1 MTKNDVING
10 IFVNDGVSLEQKLRD
25 KHKDILPA
33 IDKRYT
39 LTVVFAPN
47 RAQVLMV
54 LHNKQHMLNFVGGHI
69 EPGEDEMEA
78 SYCELFEETGITK
91 DDIDL
96 KFVQSEHCIASFAN
110 PEWYLYVTTGVLKH
124 DVEFK
129 EEKNS
134 LHWVF
139 VTDDHVLLHD
149 TFGNGNCFV
158 FMQRALLA
166 LEDE

>member
-33 IDKRYT
+33 IDTRYT

-54 LHNKQHMLNFVGGHI
+54 LHNKQHML
-69 EPGEDEMEA
+69 
-78 SYCELFEETGITK
+78 YCELFEETGITK

>member
-1 MTKNDVING
+1 MTRNDVING

-39 LTVVFAPN
+39 LTMVFTPN
-47 RAQVLMV
+47 KAQVLMV

-78 SYCELFEETGITK
+78 SYRELFEETGITK
-91 DDIDL
+91 DDVEL
-96 KFVQSEHCIASFAN
+96 KYIQSEISSFPN
-110 PEWYLYVTTGVLKH
+110 SEWYLYITAGILKH
-124 DVEFK
+124 DVELK

-134 LHWVF
+134 LHWVS
-139 VTDDHVLLHD
+139 VIDNRVLLGD
-149 TFGNGNCFV
+149 TFGDGNCYV
-158 FMQRALLA
+158 YVRRALLA
-166 LEDE
+166 LEEE